1 MPQAFGSSGGQEGIG
16 SMLTRATSTLFWA
29 EAEEVCVV
37 ATASK
42 DEDEDEGANDV
53 FHNGIP
59 LKLYVQKKISLDKQ
73 DEVTIGYRME

>member
-1 MPQAFGSSGGQEGIG
+1 MRGGDGSSE
-16 SMLTRATSTLFWA
+16 
-29 EAEEVCVV
+29 
-37 ATASK
+37 
-42 DEDEDEGANDV
+42 DEDEDEGSDDV